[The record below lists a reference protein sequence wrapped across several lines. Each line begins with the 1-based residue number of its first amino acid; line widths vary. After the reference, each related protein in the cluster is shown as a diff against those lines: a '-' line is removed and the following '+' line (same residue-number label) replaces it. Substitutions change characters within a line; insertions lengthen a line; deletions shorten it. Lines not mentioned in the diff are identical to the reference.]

1 MSDTVLFL
9 TGVAVFGMMLVAIIM
24 TVVEFQEI
32 NKRKRG
38 KTKVPD

>member
-32 NKRKRG
+32 NKRQRG
-38 KTKVPD
+38 KTNSPD

>member
-32 NKRKRG
+32 NKKKRG

>member
-9 TGVAVFGMMLVAIIM
+9 TGVAVFGMMLIAIIM

-32 NKRKRG
+32 NKKKRG
-38 KTKVPD
+38 KTKAPD

>member
-32 NKRKRG
+32 NKKKHS
-38 KTKVPD
+38 KTKAPD

>member
-24 TVVEFQEI
+24 TVVEFQQI

-38 KTKVPD
+38 KTNSPD